1 MSAAHNGGDRVAE
14 VLKNYG
20 VRFLFTLCGGHISPI
35 LVGARKLGIRVIDV
49 RHEVTTVFAAD
60 AVARL
65 TGVPGVAAVT
75 AGPGLTNTI
84 TAVKNAQMAQSP
96 VVILGGATATLLKG
110 RGSLQDIDQFALMR
124 PHVKAVL
131 SCRTVRS
138 LASAV
143 DEAMRTALEGIPGPV
158 FVECPVDLLYGEEMV
173 RTWYADATPRGTSLS
188 ARGQRAYIKFHL
200 ERVFKGADT
209 PPPAAQV
216 PTVADAP
223 ADGVRE
229 AAALLRKAKKPVVL
243 VGSGAMLEP
252 AQAGELAAAL
262 ERLGVPAYLTGMAR
276 GLLGARSG
284 LQLRHNRKK
293 TLKEADLVIVAGNPF
308 DFRLD
313 YGRQIGKAT
322 LIAANRSPEDL
333 RKNRKPDLA
342 LHCDP
347 ARFLRQLAQEAGA
360 PDAAW
365 QGWLAGRRAADA
377 ERDAEITLQSAAP
390 AAEFVNPLAICQ
402 AMESVFADPSVLV
415 ADGGDFVATAS
426 YIVRPRGPLSWL
438 DPGVFGTLGVGAG
451 FALGAKL
458 VRPDAEVWVIWGDGS
473 FGYSLSEY
481 DTFVRHGVA
490 VIGVIGTDAS
500 WMQIAREQIEVL
512 HDSVGTDLARTNYH
526 EAVAGLGGVGLEIR
540 EASQMAGVLSQAK
553 EAAAA
558 GHPVVVNVQIG
569 RTDFRKGSIS
579 M

>member
-1 MSAAHNGGDRVAE
+1 MSEVNGGDRVAE
-14 VLKNYG
+14 VLSRYG

-35 LVGARKLGIRVIDV
+35 LVGAKKLGIRVIDV

-75 AGPGLTNTI
+75 AGPGLTNTV

-131 SCRTVRS
+131 CCKTVKS
-138 LASAV
+138 LAPAV
-143 DEAMRTALEGIPGPV
+143 DEALRISLEGVPGPV
-158 FVECPVDLLYGEEMV
+158 FVECPVDLLYGQDMV
-173 RTWYADATPRGTSLS
+173 RQWYADATPKGTSVT
-188 ARGQRAYIKFHL
+188 ARAQRAYIQYHL
-200 ERVFKGADT
+200 DRVFRG
-209 PPPAAQV
+209 
-216 PTVADAP
+216 ADAP
-223 ADGVRE
+223 APAARVPEVAEVPADGVKE
-229 AAALLRKAKKPVVL
+229 AARLLRKAERPVVL

-252 AQAGELAAAL
+252 SAAAELARAV
-262 ERLGVPAYLTGMAR
+262 EKLGAPVYLTGMAR
-276 GLLGARSG
+276 GLLGTTSG

-313 YGRQIGKAT
+313 YGRQISSKAT

-342 LHCDP
+342 LEGDP
-347 ARFLRQLAQEAGA
+347 ARFLRALAARADAPNPAWAGWISA
-360 PDAAW
+360 
-365 QGWLAGRRAADA
+365 RRAADA
-377 ERDAEITLQSAAP
+377 ERDAEIAQQAQAP
-390 AAEFVNPLAICQ
+390 AVEFVNPLTICQ
-402 AMESVFADPSVLV
+402 AMEGAFADPSVLV

-481 DTFVRHGVA
+481 DTFARHGIA

-512 HDSVGTDLARTNYH
+512 KDSVGTDLARTAYH
-526 EAVAGLGGVGLEIR
+526 EAVAGLGGVGFEIR
-540 EASQMAGVLSQAK
+540 TPDQIPEVLARAK
-553 EAAAA
+553 AAAA
-558 GHPVVVNVQIG
+558 GGKPVVVNVQIG

-579 M
+579 I

>member
-1 MSAAHNGGDRVAE
+1 MSALNGGDRVAE
-14 VLKNYG
+14 VLTNYG

-35 LVGARKLGIRVIDV
+35 LVGAKKRGIRIIDV

-131 SCRTVRS
+131 CCKTVKS

-143 DEAMRTALEGIPGPV
+143 DEAMRTSLEGVPGPV
-158 FVECPVDLLYGEEMV
+158 FVECPVDLLYGQEMV
-173 RTWYADATPRGTSLS
+173 RQWYGDATPRGTSIT
-188 ARGQRAYIKFHL
+188 ARAQRRYIQFHL
-200 ERVFKGADT
+200 DRVFKGADT
-209 PPPAAQV
+209 AAPTPQV
-216 PTVADAP
+216 PAVGEVP
-223 ADGVRE
+223 PEGVKE
-229 AAALLRKAKKPVVL
+229 AAALLRKAERPVVL

-252 AQAGELAAAL
+252 GAADALATAV
-262 ERLGVPAYLTGMAR
+262 EQLGVPVYLTGMAR
-276 GLLGARSG
+276 GLLGTGSA

-313 YGRQIGKAT
+313 YGRQISSKAT

-342 LHCDP
+342 LSGDP
-347 ARFLRQLAQEAGA
+347 ARFLRALAAVAGT
-360 PDAAW
+360 PNPTW
-365 QGWLAGRRAADA
+365 QGWIAGRREADA
-377 ERDAEITLQSAAP
+377 QRDAEIAVQAQAE
-390 AAEFVNPLAICQ
+390 AAEFVNPLTLCK
-402 AMESVFADPSVLV
+402 AMEGAFATPSVLV

-481 DTFVRHGVA
+481 DTFARHGIA
-490 VIGVIGTDAS
+490 IIGVIGTDAS

-512 HDSVGTDLARTNYH
+512 HDSVGTDLARTAYH
-526 EAVAGLGGVGLEIR
+526 EAVAGLGGVGFEIR
-540 EASQMAGVLSQAK
+540 STDQIEGVLAQAK
-553 EAAAA
+553 AAAAA
-558 GHPVVVNVQIG
+558 GRPVVINAQIG